1 MNSLRHDLAKTATP
15 SRIDVLLEVQHIR
28 CTGDICMKLT
38 KLSDIRRKEL
48 RLAALTVLQSEG
60 ASGTTLEKVAAQAG
74 ASKGIVL
81 HYFRNKQELF
91 EQAMREANLLLRDR
105 VANRMREATTPYERL
120 WAIVD
125 ENLGPRAFKPPHGHA
140 WLSLCAEVPR
150 EPQLARIQRVIHAR
164 MHSNILSALKS
175 LLPKDEA
182 VLLAFTLSALIDGL
196 WVRLGIG
203 DTTVTSSMALTMA
216 HRLISGSL
224 PSGAVQPLVLNE
236 Q

>member
-1 MNSLRHDLAKTATP
+1 
-15 SRIDVLLEVQHIR
+15 
-28 CTGDICMKLT
+28 MKLT

-48 RLAALTVLQSEG
+48 RLAALTVLQQEG

-91 EQAMREANLLLRDR
+91 EQAMREGNLLLRDR
-105 VANRMREATTPYERL
+105 VAKRMRAASTPYQRL
-120 WAIVD
+120 WAVID
-125 ENLGPRAFKPPHGHA
+125 ENLGSRAFRQPNGQA

-150 EPQLARIQRVIHAR
+150 EPQLARIQHVIHAR
-164 MHSNILSALKS
+164 MHSNILSALTG
-175 LLPKDEA
+175 LIPKDDA
-182 VLLAFTLSALIDGL
+182 VLLAFSLSALIDGL

-203 DTTVTSSMALTMA
+203 DTTITSDMALHMA

-224 PSGAVQPLVLNE
+224 PQETVEPLVLGG
-236 Q
+236 QQ